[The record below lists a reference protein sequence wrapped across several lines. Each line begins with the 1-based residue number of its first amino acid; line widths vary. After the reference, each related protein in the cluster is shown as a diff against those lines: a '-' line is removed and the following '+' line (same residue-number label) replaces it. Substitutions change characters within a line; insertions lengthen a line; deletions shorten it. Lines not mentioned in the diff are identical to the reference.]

1 LYENILICMKEKL
14 VDIKIRK
21 KYRDILKNYSKTHGI
36 KMYRLVENL
45 IEERCGKPN
54 FDGRKLLNSQVEG

>member
-1 LYENILICMKEKL
+1 MYENILICMKEKL

-21 KYRDILKNYSKTHGI
+21 KYRDILKSYSKTHGI

-45 IEERCGKPN
+45 IEEKCGEPN
-54 FDGRKLLNSQVEG
+54 FNSRKLLNSQLQA

>member
-1 LYENILICMKEKL
+1 MKEKL

-21 KYRDILKNYSKTHGI
+21 KYRDILKSYSKTHGI

-45 IEERCGKPN
+45 IEERCGAPN
-54 FDGRKLLNSQVEG
+54 LGGRKLLKSQLEG

>member
-1 LYENILICMKEKL
+1 MKEKL

-54 FDGRKLLNSQVEG
+54 FKGRKLLNSQLEG

>member
-1 LYENILICMKEKL
+1 MYENILICMKEKL

-21 KYRDILKNYSKTHGI
+21 KYRDILKTYSKTHGI

-45 IEERCGKPN
+45 IEERCSSPTFQGKQ
-54 FDGRKLLNSQVEG
+54 LLKSQLEG

>member
-1 LYENILICMKEKL
+1 MKEKL

-21 KYRDILKNYSKTHGI
+21 KYRDILKTYSKTHGI

-45 IEERCGKPN
+45 IEERCSSPTFQGKQ
-54 FDGRKLLNSQVEG
+54 LLKSQLEG

>member
-1 LYENILICMKEKL
+1 MKEKL

-21 KYRDILKNYSKTHGI
+21 KYRDILKTYSKTHGI

-45 IEERCGKPN
+45 IEERCSSPSFQGKQ
-54 FDGRKLLNSQVEG
+54 LLKSQLEG

>member
-1 LYENILICMKEKL
+1 MKEKL

-54 FDGRKLLNSQVEG
+54 FDGRKLLKSQFEG

>member
-1 LYENILICMKEKL
+1 MKEKL

-45 IEERCGKPN
+45 IEERCGAPN
-54 FDGRKLLNSQVEG
+54 LSGRKLLKSQLEG

>member
-1 LYENILICMKEKL
+1 MKEKL

-21 KYRDILKNYSKTHGI
+21 KYRDILKSYSKTHGI

-45 IEERCGKPN
+45 IEERCSKPN
-54 FDGRKLLNSQVEG
+54 FDGRKLLKSQFEG

>member
-1 LYENILICMKEKL
+1 MKEKL

-21 KYRDILKNYSKTHGI
+21 KYRDILKSYSKTHGI

-45 IEERCGKPN
+45 IEERCGTPN
-54 FDGRKLLNSQVEG
+54 FKGRILLNSQLEG